1 MVAEGLLPSQGL
13 IKWRPAAGETVPMP
27 QTGEVVVFT
36 DFFENGFSF
45 PPSSFMRGFLHY
57 YGLEL
62 HHLNPNGILRVAIFA
77 TACEAFLGIHPHF
90 ALWKRLFLLKKLRGN
105 QIVGSVGIQLRTE
118 ARAEFPSIP
127 LRSNLG
133 AWRSHWFY
141 AANTQPGL
149 PEFSGCTPE
158 LNLDRWTS
166 LPADWEEGSA
176 EILATRLGQAM
187 TAGLDGITVLQVFLS
202 RRVHPL
208 KQRDHPLFE
217 YTGALDSTRETP
229 DLLSDGKLKA
239 RLKKLLE
246 PRTPITPPGGPAPF
260 CSANPPD
267 PVSLSSLQ
275 YFLHKESCF
284 FNLTSTASPEGPVR
298 V

>member
-1 MVAEGLLPSQGL
+1 M
-13 IKWRPAAGETVPMP
+13 
-27 QTGEVVVFT
+27 
-36 DFFENGFSF
+36 
-45 PPSSFMRGFLHY
+45 
-57 YGLEL
+57 
-62 HHLNPNGILRVAIFA
+62 AIFA

-90 ALWKRLFLLKKLRGN
+90 ALWKRLFFLKRLRGN
-105 QIVGSVGIQLRTE
+105 QIVGAVGIQLRKE
-118 ARAEFPSIP
+118 AGSEFPSTP

-133 AWRSHWFY
+133 SWRSNWFY
-141 AANTQPGL
+141 AANTEPGL
-149 PEFSGCTPE
+149 PEFSGRTPE

-187 TAGLDGITVLQVFLS
+187 TAGLSGVTVLQVFLS

-217 YTGALDSTRETP
+217 YTGTLDSTRETP
-229 DLLSDGKLKA
+229 DLLSDGKLKT

-246 PRTPITPPGGPAPF
+246 PRTPISPPGGPAPF

-267 PVSLSSLQ
+267 PVSPLFLS
-275 YFLHKESCF
+275 YFLHRKSCF
-284 FNLTSTASPEGPVR
+284 FNLTQVTSTERLVR